1 LKLAFYGQ
9 AEAVMALIAPLAP
22 EAQKEVL
29 AAKGAVR
36 GLVGNGQT
44 EAVFALIAAFAPGE
58 QKQLL
63 DQGEIIWQ
71 LRENGELAALDV
83 FSEQVVQGCAWSQA
97 VSDLRARLA
106 SKRSR
111 L

>member
-1 LKLAFYGQ
+1 MPKAILKLAFYGQ

-22 EAQKEVL
+22 ETQEEVL

-44 EAVFALIAAFAPGE
+44 EVVFALIAAFAPGE

-63 DQGEIIWQ
+63 DRGDIIWQ
-71 LRENGELAALDV
+71 LRENRELAVLER
-83 FSEQVVQGCAWSQA
+83 FQVQQGWEG
-97 VSDLRARLA
+97 
-106 SKRSR
+106 KYY
-111 L
+111 